1 MMSARLWS
9 PAAAKT
15 PAVTTRLSL
24 GTTGKNPSTAAKAA
38 RASRPQGEF
47 SAPPVADTPLAY
59 ARVVATGASQII
71 PEMPMIRARGE
82 GEQRATFFE
91 LFFDL
96 VYVFAVTQL
105 SHHLLDDLSWA
116 GAAETAFMLVALYW
130 AWNYTTWMT
139 NWFDPDTAPVRL
151 VLVFVM
157 MASLLMAVAIPAG
170 FGDHALLF
178 ACAYSGLQIGRNA
191 FVVAVTPRGAFNQNF
206 RQILAWSVLSAP
218 LWVAGGV
225 VDDDAWRWVLWLGA
239 LGLDLAGPLVTYWL
253 PGSGTTPMSQWQI
266 EGAHFGERFQLFVII
281 ALGESIVLAGATA
294 SDTGLSIEVVAA
306 LLLAFLSSTALWWL
320 YFGQVAGTVFERI
333 RMATMEERGQI
344 GRDIYTYLHLP
355 IVAGIVLV
363 AVADELVIHDPTEDL
378 HDGGALVALGGP
390 ALFLA
395 GLMATAA
402 RIGYAQS
409 RPRALAVV
417 ALLAAV
423 PVAAG
428 ASGLLVAALVTAL
441 LVVLVVAEQLRD
453 RHA

>member
-1 MMSARLWS
+1 M
-9 PAAAKT
+9 AAST
-15 PAVTTRLSL
+15 SSVLPELPIMRTRE
-24 GTTGKNPSTAAKAA
+24 A
-38 RASRPQGEF
+38 
-47 SAPPVADTPLAY
+47 
-59 ARVVATGASQII
+59 
-71 PEMPMIRARGE
+71 

-105 SHHLLDDLSWA
+105 SHHLLAHLSWS
-116 GAAETAFMLVALYW
+116 GAAQTAFMLVALYW

-139 NWFDPDTAPVRL
+139 NWFDPDTVPVRL

-157 MASLLMAVAIPAG
+157 LASLLMAVAIPEG
-170 FGDHALLF
+170 FSEHALLF

-191 FVVAVTPRGAFNQNF
+191 FVVAVTPRGRFNQNF

-225 VDDDAWRWVLWLGA
+225 VDADGLRWALWLGA
-239 LGLDLAGPLVTYWL
+239 LGLDLAGPLAAYWL
-253 PGSGTTPMSQWQI
+253 PRFGQTPMSQWQI

-306 LLLAFLSSTALWWL
+306 LLFAFLSSTALWWL
-320 YFGQVAGTVFERI
+320 YFGQVARTVLERI
-333 RMATMEERGQI
+333 RMATIEERGQI

-363 AVADELVIHDPTEDL
+363 AVADELVIAHPTDDL
-378 HDGGALVALGGP
+378 HDAGALVALGGP
-390 ALFLA
+390 AVFLA
-395 GLMATAA
+395 GLMAAAA
-402 RIGYAQS
+402 RIGHAQS
-409 RPRALAVV
+409 RPRALAAV

-423 PVAAG
+423 PLAAG
-428 ASGLLVAALVTAL
+428 ASGLLVSALLTAL
-441 LVVLVVAEQLRD
+441 LGLLVVAEQLRD
-453 RHA
+453 DDALSGRSLQPAEPD

>member
-1 MMSARLWS
+1 M
-9 PAAAKT
+9 AAGT
-15 PAVTTRLSL
+15 GSIVPELPITR
-24 GTTGKNPSTAAKAA
+24 TREA
-38 RASRPQGEF
+38 
-47 SAPPVADTPLAY
+47 
-59 ARVVATGASQII
+59 
-71 PEMPMIRARGE
+71 

-105 SHHLLDDLSWA
+105 SHHLLADLSWS
-116 GAAETAFMLVALYW
+116 GAAETALMLVALYW

-157 MASLLMAVAIPAG
+157 LASLLMAVAIPEG
-170 FGDHALLF
+170 FGEHALLF
-178 ACAYSGLQIGRNA
+178 ACGYSGLQIGRNA
-191 FVVAVTPRGAFNQNF
+191 FVVATTPRGRFNQNF

-225 VDDDAWRWVLWLGA
+225 VDAEGLRWALWLGA
-239 LGLDLAGPLVTYWL
+239 LAMDLAGPLAAYWL
-253 PGSGTTPMSQWQI
+253 PRFGRTPMSQWQI

-294 SDTGLSIEVVAA
+294 SDTGLSIEVVSA

-320 YFGQVAGTVFERI
+320 YFGQVAGRVLERI
-333 RMATMEERGQI
+333 RAATAEERGQI

-363 AVADELVIHDPTEDL
+363 AVADELVIAHPADDL
-378 HDGGALVALGGP
+378 HHAGALVALGGP
-390 ALFLA
+390 AVFLV
-395 GLMATAA
+395 GLIATAA
-402 RIGYAQS
+402 RIGHAQS
-409 RPRALAVV
+409 RPRAIAVV

-423 PVAAG
+423 PLAAG
-428 ASGLLVAALVTAL
+428 AGGLLVLALVTGL
-441 LVVLVVAEQLRD
+441 LTVLVLDEQLREGQ
-453 RHA
+453 A

>member
-1 MMSARLWS
+1 MTRTS
-9 PAAAKT
+9 PIV
-15 PAVTTRLSL
+15 PELSIIR
-24 GTTGKNPSTAAKAA
+24 T
-38 RASRPQGEF
+38 
-47 SAPPVADTPLAY
+47 
-59 ARVVATGASQII
+59 SQ
-71 PEMPMIRARGE
+71 E
-82 GEQRATFFE
+82 GENRATFFE

-116 GAAETAFMLVALYW
+116 TAAETAFMLVALYW
-130 AWNYTTWMT
+130 AWTYTTWMT
-139 NWFDPDTAPVRL
+139 NWFDPDTVPVRL

-157 MASLLMAVAIPAG
+157 LASLLMSVAIPEG
-170 FGDHALLF
+170 FGEYALLF
-178 ACAYSGLQIGRNA
+178 ACAYLGMQIGRNA
-191 FVVAVTPRGAFNQNF
+191 FVVAVTPRGRFNQNF

-225 VDDDAWRWVLWLGA
+225 VDDGLRWALWLGA
-239 LGLDLAGPLVTYWL
+239 LGLDLAAPLAAYWL
-253 PGSGTTPMSQWQI
+253 PRLGRTPMSQWQI

-320 YFGQVAGTVFERI
+320 YFGQVAGAVLERI
-333 RMATMEERGQI
+333 RMATPEERGQI

-363 AVADELVIHDPTEDL
+363 AVADELVIAHPADDLEDA
-378 HDGGALVALGGP
+378 GALVALVGP

-395 GLMATAA
+395 GLMATSA
-402 RIGYAQS
+402 RIGHAQS
-409 RPRALAVV
+409 RPRVAAVV

-423 PVAAG
+423 PLAAG
-428 ASGLLVAALVTAL
+428 ASGLLVSALLTAL
-441 LVVLVVAEQLRD
+441 LAVLVVAEQCARGLRIVSRVPTRRSD
-453 RHA
+453 Q